1 MIYGILYFFFRRP
14 FRLRENPGTP
24 PMTSA
29 SATDSST
36 VGCAAPLYIH
46 QVSLSLSPHA
56 LCLLYVATYH
66 RTASGTAEG
75 RLFIVATSHRL
86 HSCRPSPHY
95 AGSVPI
101 TTLRLRPPAPHE
113 SDIDVPPMSHS
124 PFSPTA
130 K

>member
-1 MIYGILYFFFRRP
+1 MIYDILYFFCRP
-14 FRLRENPGTP
+14 FRSRENPGTP
-24 PMTSA
+24 PRIPT

-36 VGCAAPLYIH
+36 AGCAAPLYIH

-66 RTASGTAEG
+66 HTASGTAEG
-75 RLFIVATSHRL
+75 RLVLVATFHRL

-113 SDIDVPPMSHS
+113 SGIDVPPMPHS